1 MNSRPGRPAP
11 VPTLA
16 ALALAILVSPRGA
29 RAQGLLDEPLALSF
43 RPPDLQV
50 GLAAAAPP
58 PPSLDFDLL
67 GEAPK
72 PAAVQEDPAL
82 KRRREML
89 NLHQG
94 LGLGLLGLQVA
105 VTVSGQLN
113 YWDKFTP
120 GENTDRYKLTH
131 QVLSYTDLAAF
142 AVVGGI
148 ALLAPRDKNAP
159 PRGFGRSTVHKIA
172 MAVAAAGMVT
182 QAFLGIQTASRE
194 GYVDQQ
200 QVARTHLV
208 VGYATLA
215 AMLVGVGALVL

>member
-1 MNSRPGRPAP
+1 
-11 VPTLA
+11 V
-16 ALALAILVSPRGA
+16 V
-29 RAQGLLDEPLALSF
+29 
-43 RPPDLQV
+43 
-50 GLAAAAPP
+50 LAAANPP

-72 PAAVQEDPAL
+72 PPVPGEDPAL
-82 KRRREML
+82 KKRRQML

-94 LGLGLLGLQVA
+94 LGLGLLGMQLA

-113 YWDKFTP
+113 YNDKFTP

-131 QVLSYTDLAAF
+131 QVLSYADLAAF

-148 ALLAPRDKNAP
+148 AILAPRDKNAP
-159 PRGFGRSTVHKIA
+159 PRGFGRSTIHKIA
-172 MAVAAAGMVT
+172 MGVAAAGMVT
-182 QAFLGIQTASRE
+182 QAVLGIQTASRE
-194 GYVDQQ
+194 GFLDQQ
-200 QVARTHLV
+200 QYARAHLV